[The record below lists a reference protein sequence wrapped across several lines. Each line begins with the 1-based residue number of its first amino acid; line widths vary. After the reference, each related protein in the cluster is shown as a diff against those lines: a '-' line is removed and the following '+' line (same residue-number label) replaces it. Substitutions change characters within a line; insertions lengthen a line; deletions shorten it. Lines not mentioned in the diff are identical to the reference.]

1 MFFSEDELS
10 LELLGV
16 FKLQRNEFSLKSN
29 NTRSYDSLSIRL
41 RGRGVFKTENSKISV
56 KRGEIIYIPKNSQ
69 YTQNT
74 SGESV
79 IAIHFINY
87 TFNKNSKI
95 EKIAVDDIEFVE
107 EIVKRMYDN
116 WKEKK
121 QGYRYKCI
129 ALLYE
134 LLYFLN
140 RQEHKNKIDS
150 LSHDS
155 RIKNAVNF
163 IHSNFRAEQIEIS
176 YLAKMCSVSETYF
189 RKLFKKLYSVSPK
202 QYIINLKIET
212 AAQLLRS
219 QLYSVNEVCERSGFT
234 DTKYFSKLFKKRFGC
249 SPKGYGNILPEKIWK

>member
-1 MFFSEDELS
+1 MFFSENELS

-16 FKLQRNEFSLKSN
+16 FKIKREVFSLKSN
-29 NTRSYDSLSIRL
+29 NSRNYDSLSIRL
-41 RGRGVFKTENSKISV
+41 CGRGVFKTENSKISV

-95 EKIAVDDIEFVE
+95 EKISVDNIEFVE
-107 EIVKRMYDN
+107 EIVKKMYDN

-140 RQEHKNKIDS
+140 HQEHKNKINS
-150 LSHDS
+150 LSLDS
-155 RIKNAVNF
+155 RIKNVVNF
-163 IHSNFRAEQIEIS
+163 IHSNFRTEQIEIS
-176 YLAKMCSVSETYF
+176 YLAEMCSVSETYF

-234 DTKYFSKLFKKRFGC
+234 DTKYFSKLFKKHFGC
-249 SPKGYGNILPEKIWK
+249 SPKEYGNILPEKIWK